1 MSDIFRVTTFSQSK
15 RHTEFYF
22 ESNHIFTILAIT
34 IMFSGV
40 LKVKTGF
47 KWVQKDFLRRE
58 IKILN
63 IYRNEKGKNKLL
75 KINYFELDCINF
87 MSIKFHKQIGFKN
100 WKIYKKFNDKN
111 VVPY

>member
-15 RHTEFYF
+15 RHIEFYF

-40 LKVKTGF
+40 VKVKTGF

-63 IYRNEKGKNKLL
+63 IYRNETSYWKLITL
-75 KINYFELDCINF
+75 SSTA
-87 MSIKFHKQIGFKN
+87 SISCQ
-100 WKIYKKFNDKN
+100 
-111 VVPY
+111 